1 MNEKE
6 QLIQILN
13 AVKPGIDYG
22 QEQHLVSEH
31 ILTSFD
37 IVMLVAQI
45 NEAFS
50 IELTPLDLEPENFDS
65 VDALLTLIKSKEA

>member
-6 QLIQILN
+6 QLLAVLS
-13 AVKPGIDYG
+13 AVKPGVDYEK
-22 QEQHLVSEH
+22 EQHLVSDH

-50 IELTPLDLEPENFDS
+50 IELTPLDLEPENFDN
-65 VDALLTLIKSKEA
+65 VEALLTLIKSKEA

>member
-1 MNEKE
+1 
-6 QLIQILN
+6 
-13 AVKPGIDYG
+13 
-22 QEQHLVSEH
+22 
-31 ILTSFD
+31 
-37 IVMLVAQI
+37 VAQI